1 VTGSGK
7 SPGRPDVPTPRL
19 LRGAVVGVA
28 LLLVFATSAVLLTL
42 ATAGASGAPFAVA
55 PSVVGGMPD
64 ASSPANSPL
73 RAVAASAVDRAALRR
88 AFLSARRLPAQ
99 AVEGIRPGTLHVA
112 SLPASGAD
120 WAIASFTPSA
130 TADES
135 AQAALQDGA
144 NTVVFSRVTG
154 QPWRLRAVGGCGRG
168 LSIAIRAALGVSVP
182 ASCYAGRSVAPHEDS
197 RAMAAA
203 ARRSVGQSIAAIAL
217 SQVGVAANP
226 PVMNFTGLDCDPYT
240 TLVGPPVP
248 NSNGCGFDTRFG
260 VQNEN
265 ETWCSDFAKWV
276 WQRAGVT
283 ADMNTINAGARSFYA
298 WGLQQGE
305 VLKPDSGRPTVGD
318 AVVFYPPGRVRRASF
333 ADHVGIVS
341 SVNRDG
347 TVSLVN
353 GDFVGKTNID
363 VEYDTNVSL
372 TRWASGLWNKG
383 EQWVLV
389 APPSAM
395 QHPAPSAAITGP
407 GLAVTGTSVSFQAHA
422 AEQGGSITQYLW
434 TFGDGGT
441 ATGPDAS
448 HAFTSAAPQTVTMT
462 ATSSLGTVT
471 TRTLNLAVVAPSA
484 ATASTPSNTVWYSTT
499 PVDQLLFLPTA
510 TGALAAESW
519 NGARWLHG
527 VLPGQTDGGSAL
539 TALDYPDA
547 NDVMQP
553 HIFFRSADGGLAQ
566 TYRSG
571 AVWATQSVAG
581 RPARGSAL
589 VATTAAARAGRHLAP
604 DIPEV
609 FYFNQR
615 GRLTQSHE
623 HGATWLTKTLP
634 GPSATN
640 LGSLALADTASDGHL
655 ATYVF
660 YIDVQGSL
668 TVASSTDPASPRAR
682 WQSTSVMPAG
692 SVSATSQLA
701 AISTGPNG
709 DQACVF
715 SIATDGKLAAA
726 TSGPSGGAWTVSEL
740 AGTPAPQSS
749 LLAANYL
756 LPSGALG
763 EEVFYLTASGQP
775 AATSW
780 AANTQQATTLPGTA
794 TAILGASDYPAPGQ
808 PQRLFLGNGTNITVD
823 AAPTAGGLW
832 TASKLP
838 GAAPNNS

>member
-1 VTGSGK
+1 MPK
-7 SPGRPDVPTPRL
+7 PRL
-19 LRGAVVGVA
+19 FRSAVGGVA
-28 LLLVFATSAVLLTL
+28 LLLVSVVLLTL
-42 ATAGASGAPFAVA
+42 TAAAAAAAAFAVA
-55 PSVVGGMPD
+55 PGVVGSTPD
-64 ASSPANSPL
+64 AGSPV
-73 RAVAASAVDRAALRR
+73 RAVGATAVDRAALTRV
-88 AFLSARRLPAQ
+88 FLSARRLPAQ
-99 AVEGIRPGTLHVA
+99 AVEGIRPGTLHLA

-120 WAIASFTPSA
+120 WAIVSFTPSA

-144 NTVVFSRVTG
+144 NSAVFNRVTG
-154 QPWRLRAVGGCGRG
+154 RPWRLRAVGGCGRG
-168 LSIAIRAALGVSVP
+168 LPIAVRAALGVSVP
-182 ASCYAGRSVAPHEDS
+182 ASCYAGRSIAPHADS
-197 RAMAAA
+197 RAMTAA
-203 ARRSVGQSIAAIAL
+203 ARRSVGQSIADIAL

-226 PVMNFTGLDCDPYT
+226 VVMNFTGLDCDPYT

-248 NSNGCGFDTRFG
+248 NSNGCGFDTGFG

-283 ADMNTINAGARSFYA
+283 ADMKTINAGARSFYA
-298 WGLQQGE
+298 WGLEQGE
-305 VLKPDSGRPTVGD
+305 VLKPDSGRPAVGD

-353 GDFVGKTNID
+353 GDFIGKTNID

-372 TRWASGLWNKG
+372 TRWASGLWDKG
-383 EQWVLV
+383 EQWILV
-389 APPSAM
+389 RPPAVA

-407 GLAVTGTSVSFQAHA
+407 GLAVAGTSVSFQAHA
-422 AEQGGSITQYLW
+422 VEQGGSITQYLW

-441 ATGPDAS
+441 AIGPDAS
-448 HAFTSAAPQTVTMT
+448 HVFTSAEPQTVTMT
-462 ATSSLGTVT
+462 ATSSFGTVT

-499 PVDQLLFLPTA
+499 PVDQFVFLPTA
-510 TGALAAESW
+510 AGALAAEDW
-519 NGARWLHG
+519 NGSRWTLK
-527 VLPGQTDGGSAL
+527 VLPGRADPGSAL
-539 TALDYPDA
+539 TALNYPDA
-547 NDVMQP
+547 SDVIQP
-553 HIFFRSADGGLAQ
+553 RIFFRSADGYLAQ

-571 AVWATQSVAG
+571 AVWATQTLAG
-581 RPARGSAL
+581 GPARGSAL
-589 VATTAAARAGRHLAP
+589 VATTAAARAGSHLVP

-609 FYFNQR
+609 FYFNRR
-615 GRLTQSHE
+615 GRLTQSYE
-623 HGATWLTKTLP
+623 HGATWLTRTLP

-655 ATYVF
+655 ATYMF
-660 YIDVQGSL
+660 YIDSQGSL

-682 WQSTSVMPAG
+682 WQSTPIIPANN
-692 SVSATSQLA
+692 VSATSRLA

-715 SIATDGKLAAA
+715 SITTDGKLAAA

-740 AGTPAPQSS
+740 LGTPAPQSS
-749 LLAANYL
+749 LLAASYL

-763 EEVFYLTASGQP
+763 EEVFYLNASGQP

-780 AANTQQATTLPGTA
+780 AANTQQANTLPGTA
-794 TAILGASDYPAPGQ
+794 TAILGASNYPAPGQ
-808 PQRLFLGNGTNITVD
+808 PQRLFLDKGTQITVD
-823 AAPTAGGLW
+823 DAHAPGGLW
-832 TASKLP
+832 TATNLR
-838 GAAPNNS
+838 GAAGGPAKDVRIAAAGRARSGKRRA